1 MRILIAEDDPIS
13 SKVLQS
19 TLKKWGYEVIATATG
34 EEALAVMVQ
43 EDSPQLAILDW
54 MMPGMDGPE
63 VCEKYREQQGEAYK
77 YIIMLTALEKK
88 ENVVTGLNAGADDY
102 ITKPF
107 SAGELR
113 ARLNVGI
120 RMIDLQN
127 TLANH
132 VKRLQEM
139 DKVKTSFLSVVSH
152 ELRTPIAI
160 MQEGISL
167 CLEGVAGDITEMQRE
182 LLDDVLD
189 NSGRLLRLITDLLD
203 VSKIEAG
210 KIKLNKSIT
219 NIQKTVQKTLKS
231 FEPVASEKGVHLTT
245 QLPEDPLDIYIDSD
259 KFIQIL
265 NNLISNALRFT
276 EKDGE
281 VSITIEAQEDCIQC
295 EVKDTGI
302 GISKEDLPK
311 LFNKFEQVGR
321 VEGPGYKGT
330 GLGLTI
336 VKGLVEKHK
345 GKVWVESEKNVGTS
359 FFFTLRKEFKP
370 SILIVDDEA
379 SIINVIKK
387 ILQDE
392 KYFFYEALDGETAIH
407 EAIEK
412 IPSLI
417 ILDMKIPKM
426 SGYEVLGR
434 LKQDLRTMDIPIMI
448 MSGYEIDED
457 RLGQVSNNSALPIV
471 HKPFETETLRQKVIE
486 LVGV

>member
-13 SKVLQS
+13 SKVLQT

-34 EEALAVMVQ
+34 EEALAVLKQ
-43 EDSPQLAILDW
+43 ADSPQLAILDW

-63 VCEKYREQQGEAYK
+63 VCRHYRDQQGEDYK
-77 YIIMLTALEKK
+77 YLIMLTALEKK
-88 ENVVTGLNAGADDY
+88 ENVVEGLNAGADDY
-102 ITKPF
+102 VTKPF

-139 DKVKTSFLSVVSH
+139 DKVKTSFLSTVSH

-167 CLEGVAGDITEMQRE
+167 CLEGVAGDLTDMQKE

-210 KIKLNKSIT
+210 RIKLNKTIV
-219 NIQKTVQKTLKS
+219 NIGEVIQKTLKQ
-231 FEPVASEKGVHLTT
+231 FQTHASEKGV
-245 QLPEDPLDIYIDSD
+245 QLSTEIPDAPLEVYLDSD
-259 KFIQIL
+259 KVIQII
-265 NNLISNALRFT
+265 NNLLSNALRFT
-276 EKDGE
+276 DKGGK
-281 VSITIEAQEDCIQC
+281 VTVILQELEDVIQC
-295 EVKDTGI
+295 EVKDTGV
-302 GISKEDLPK
+302 GIKKQDIPK

-336 VKGLVEKHK
+336 VKGLVEKHR
-345 GKVWVESEKNVGTS
+345 GKVWVESEAGKGTS

-370 SILIVDDEA
+370 SILIVDDEEA
-379 SIINVIKK
+379 ILNVVQKT
-387 ILQDE
+387 LQYKD
-392 KYFFYEALDGETAIH
+392 YQFYTAMDGEAAVHKSI
-407 EAIEK
+407 EAQ
-412 IPSLI
+412 PSMI
-417 ILDMKIPKM
+417 ILDMKLPKM

-434 LKQDLRTMDIPIMI
+434 LKQDLRTMDIPVLI

-457 RLGQVSNNSALPIV
+457 RLGQVSNHSALPV
-471 HKPFETETLRQKVIE
+471 LHKPFESQTLREKVSE

>member
-13 SKVLQS
+13 SKLLQT
-19 TLKKWGYEVIATATG
+19 TLKKWGYEVIATDNG
-34 EEALAVMVQ
+34 DEALAILRQ
-43 EDSPQLAILDW
+43 KDSPQLAILDW

-63 VCEKYREQQGEAYK
+63 VCKFYREEQNEKYK

-88 ENVVTGLNAGADDY
+88 ENIVKGLSAGADDY

-113 ARLNVGI
+113 ARLKVGI

-167 CLEGVAGDITEMQRE
+167 CLEGVAGDITDMQKE

-210 KIKLNKSIT
+210 KIKLNKSIAD
-219 NIQKTVQKTLKS
+219 IQKIVQKALKS
-231 FEPVASEKGVHLTT
+231 FDTHASEKGVSLKAE
-245 QLPEDPLDIYIDSD
+245 LPETPLNLYLDSD
-259 KFIQIL
+259 KLIQIL

-276 EKDGE
+276 EKGGS
-281 VSITIEAQEDCIQC
+281 VTISVTEQDDVLQC

-302 GISKEDLPK
+302 GIAEEDIPK

-336 VKGLVEKHK
+336 VKGLVEKHH
-345 GKVWVESEKNVGTS
+345 GKVWVESEKGKGTS
-359 FFFTLRKEFKP
+359 FFFTLRKEFTP
-370 SILIVDDEA
+370 SILIVDDEEA
-379 SIINVIKK
+379 IINIIKK
-387 ILQDE
+387 TLRNQQYE
-392 KYFFYEALDGETAIH
+392 YFEAMDGEAAMHQAIDH
-407 EAIEK
+407 Q
-412 IPSLI
+412 PSLI
-417 ILDMKIPKM
+417 ILDMKLPKM

-434 LKQDLRTMDIPIMI
+434 LKQDIRTMDIPIMI

-457 RLGQVSNNSALPIV
+457 RLGQVSNHSALPII
-471 HKPFETETLRQKVIE
+471 HKPFETEILRNKVIE